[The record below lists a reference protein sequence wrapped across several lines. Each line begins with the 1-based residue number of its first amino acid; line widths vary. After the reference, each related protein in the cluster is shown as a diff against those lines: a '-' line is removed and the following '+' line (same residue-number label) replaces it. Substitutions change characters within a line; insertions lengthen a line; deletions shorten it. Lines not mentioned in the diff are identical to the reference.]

1 MNHVCVLYYFFETDK
16 HMRVSLN
23 PQWKFR
29 QLNSAINA
37 SFGQLGG
44 SIRRVG
50 KIEYYCPYIT
60 LTDASPDGTYMH
72 YWDDVENDLDVTCI
86 FSAHSGEVIRGIE
99 DLLVLAIV
107 V

>member
-1 MNHVCVLYYFFETDK
+1 MMSVCCIVFFETDK
-16 HMRVSLN
+16 QMRVCLN

-29 QLNSAINA
+29 QLVSAING

-44 SIRRVG
+44 PIRRVR

-72 YWDDVENDLDVTCI
+72 YWDRVENDLDVTCM
-86 FSAHSGEVIRGIE
+86 FSAHSGEVSRGVE
-99 DLLVLAIV
+99 DPLVLAV
-107 V
+107 VV